1 MLCLL
6 HDESIMNVTKNKKYK
21 NLKRRDQQQA
31 ALVVIS
37 WDPLQSFISGFIRGL
52 MMLMI
57 TLRFQTLQAPLGPV
71 NCMGWSGLGYIEVP

>member
-31 ALVVIS
+31 ALESVVCSSTTNLDLI
-37 WDPLQSFISGFIRGL
+37 PRRQLGEHK
-52 MMLMI
+52 
-57 TLRFQTLQAPLGPV
+57 APK
-71 NCMGWSGLGYIEVP
+71 SSAH

>member
-1 MLCLL
+1 M
-6 HDESIMNVTKNKKYK
+6 
-21 NLKRRDQQQA
+21 
-31 ALVVIS
+31 VIS